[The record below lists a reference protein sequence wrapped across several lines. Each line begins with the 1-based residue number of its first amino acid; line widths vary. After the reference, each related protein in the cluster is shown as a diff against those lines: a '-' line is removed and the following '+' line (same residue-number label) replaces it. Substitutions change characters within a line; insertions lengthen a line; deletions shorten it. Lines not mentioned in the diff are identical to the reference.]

1 MNKLELR
8 KKISR
13 IRKKNYF
20 KNLSINV
27 VKFLKILEKNKN
39 KNNIIG
45 GYYPF
50 NYEIDTLNILKLLEQ
65 KNYKISLPKIGKN
78 NLMNFYSWSYKDP
91 LSINTYGIPEPVSK
105 KKVYPN
111 ILLVPLL
118 AFDKELNGKK
128 IITIGMSYSL
138 QKIKKLPINQYDMK
152 LDHVATEKKFF

>member
-1 MNKLELR
+1 M
-8 KKISR
+8 
-13 IRKKNYF
+13 
-20 KNLSINV
+20 

-50 NYEIDTLNILKLLEQ
+50 NYEIDTLSILKLLEQ

-105 KKVYPN
+105 KKSLSKY
-111 ILLVPLL
+111 
-118 AFDKELNGKK
+118 
-128 IITIGMSYSL
+128 IIGPTFGI
-138 QKIKKLPINQYDMK
+138 
-152 LDHVATEKKFF
+152 